1 MTDFDD
7 AFDKRHDPQTGGYIK
22 AQPDVIKDIKRL
34 TIYRKGKFWIGK
46 TSGGKKG
53 CRDRWNGKYKSDKM
67 NKMAIVYK
75 SSSQDFV
82 SDMEGDMIDEF
93 WNKLRMK
100 FEEVLEDWQKIT
112 NHMWCTLLGKSRIL
126 RNTGFYNNNFTN
138 RELYSL
144 ISCFIFTKINSL

>member
-46 TSGGKKG
+46 TSGGEER
-53 CRDRWNGKYKSDKM
+53 CRKRWSAKYKSDKM
-67 NKMAIVYK
+67 NKMAIVYE
-75 SSSQDFV
+75 SSSQDFA

-93 WNKLRMK
+93 WNEIKNEVRGSPGKLP
-100 FEEVLEDWQKIT
+100 D
-112 NHMWCTLLGKSRIL
+112 
-126 RNTGFYNNNFTN
+126 NNPPYVVYIAWK
-138 RELYSL
+138 E
-144 ISCFIFTKINSL
+144 